1 MPAFAVT
8 PEQQDLRASVRRFL
22 ADRSPEAEVRRL
34 SDTEQGFD
42 PDVWKRMAGQLG
54 LQGLGI
60 PEEFGGAGAGHVEL
74 GIVLEEMGRALLCAP
89 FLSTVG
95 LAANLLLTS
104 GDRAAQARYLPGI
117 AEGGTVA
124 TVAVSA
130 AGLPGAGVVARRTD
144 DGWRLTGTEP
154 YVLDGHVADLV
165 LVPARTTAGVALFAV
180 EREASGLGRTLLTTA
195 DRTRRQARL
204 TFTDTPGAP
213 LDGGLP
219 AMERMLD
226 LAAIA
231 LASEQAGGAARA
243 LEMSVGYAKTRVQF
257 GRAIGSFQAVKH
269 LCADLLLESESATS
283 AARYAASAADED
295 APDLP
300 ALASLVRFSCSDSF
314 VKVAADTIQIH
325 GGIGFTW
332 EHPAHLYLRR
342 ARTSALLLGD
352 PAFHRERYLRRTG
365 V

>member
-1 MPAFAVT
+1 
-8 PEQQDLRASVRRFL
+8 
-22 ADRSPEAEVRRL
+22 
-34 SDTEQGFD
+34 
-42 PDVWKRMAGQLG
+42 
-54 LQGLGI
+54 
-60 PEEFGGAGAGHVEL
+60 
-74 GIVLEEMGRALLCAP
+74 
-89 FLSTVG
+89 
-95 LAANLLLTS
+95 
-104 GDRAAQARYLPGI
+104 
-117 AEGGTVA
+117 
-124 TVAVSA
+124 VSA

-219 AMERMLD
+219 AVERMLD